1 MDFFNVFPKLSE
13 KQVTLSDLNVPY
25 RIFVN
30 WSEKGVI
37 DYKVSESATNKDVTR
52 RRVEL
57 DYFESLWVLIIK
69 ELRSFGM
76 PLAKIR
82 LIKDFLLAPIDT
94 SYFDKLSEKEISVIL
109 GQGLPDEINQ
119 LINEQ
124 IFNKEKAKSVLDTLP
139 ESYRMYATNLGGIV
153 SSVLLAGHTPSL
165 VLYKNPNEDDQ
176 SLKFQVFN
184 PVAHEIEANQ
194 TGTDFR
200 DELVNNMIHLSI
212 FSIPIM
218 PLISQFY
225 KDDGLFKY
233 TEGFALYS
241 SSELEVLKILKQK
254 DFKQIKIYTSHNKES
269 FEVEITKEHD
279 IKNNEAQTIK
289 TLLGLKQ
296 YERAEIIFRNNKHL
310 VIKNIL
316 KQQI

>member
-13 KQVTLSDLNVPY
+13 KRVTLSDLNVPY

-30 WSEKGVI
+30 WSEKGII
-37 DYKVSESATNKDVTR
+37 DYKVSASATNKEVTR

-57 DYFESLWVLIIK
+57 DYFEALLILIIK

-76 PLAKIR
+76 PLAKIK
-82 LIKDFLLAPIDT
+82 LIKDFLLAPMDT

-119 LINEQ
+119 LMNEQ
-124 IFNKEKAKSVLDTLP
+124 AFNKEKLKIVLDTLP
-139 ESYRMYATNLGGIV
+139 EYYKMYVTNLGGLV
-153 SSVLLAGHTPSL
+153 NSVLLAGHNTSL

-176 SLKFQVFN
+176 DLKFQVFN
-184 PVAHEIEANQ
+184 PVAHEIEASQ
-194 TGTDFR
+194 RGTDFR
-200 DELVNNMIHLSI
+200 DELVNNMIHFSI

-225 KDDGLFKY
+225 RDDGLFKY
-233 TEGFALYS
+233 TESFALYS
-241 SSELEVLKILKQK
+241 PSELEILKILKQK
-254 DFKQIKIYTSHNKES
+254 DFKQIKIYTSHNKET

-296 YERAEIIFRNNKHL
+296 YERAEIILRNNKHL